1 MSLRMLLAFLKA
13 IITVEVKYT
22 QQNYV
27 LLELFKQTKEERFD
41 TLKNSPPER
50 KTPHDCGVYSGFADK
65 ENLRLQ
71 LEKQSPFSGK
81 AS

>member
-27 LLELFKQTKEERFD
+27 LLELFKQTQERFD
-41 TLKNSPPER
+41 TMNISPPER
-50 KTPHDCGVYSGFADK
+50 KTPHDCGVYGGFADK
-65 ENLRLQ
+65 ENLLLQ